1 MALSEH
7 EEKLLQEMEKALY
20 AEDPRFATNIRS
32 AKVSGRKISGIFAL
46 VSVIGAAGVVAGLAS
61 QMPLVGILGFAVTL
75 FGLYKVVTG
84 VLSTSRTEIPTL
96 SKKSGKPKKGGF
108 LKGAADR
115 FEQRRDGD
123 NDQNR

>member
-46 VSVIGAAGVVAGLAS
+46 VSVFGAAGVVAGLAS

-84 VLSTSRTEIPTL
+84 VVSTSKNEIPTIN
-96 SKKSGKPKKGGF
+96 KKSAKPKKGGF
-108 LKGAADR
+108 LKSAADR
-115 FEQRRDGD
+115 FEQRREGD